1 MDFESVVQNITSAS
15 FDDIEKN
22 SQECQKNIL
31 YDLLDKKGQYK
42 NDKNNYFTKCQILL
56 GEYRKRLKTEKF
68 SAYLN
73 DVEF

>member
-15 FDDIEKN
+15 FNDIEKN

-31 YDLLDKKGQYK
+31 YDLLDKTGQYK
-42 NDKNNYFTKCQILL
+42 NNKNNYFTKCQILL

-68 SAYLN
+68 STYLN